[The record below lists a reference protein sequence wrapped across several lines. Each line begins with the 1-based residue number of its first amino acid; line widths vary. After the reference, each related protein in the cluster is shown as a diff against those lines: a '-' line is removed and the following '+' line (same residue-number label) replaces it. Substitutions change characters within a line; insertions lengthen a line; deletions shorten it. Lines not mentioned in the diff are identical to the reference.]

1 MVAAAEV
8 AVWGRARPGAV
19 RAGDGEESLVG
30 RVVAGT
36 AAVAGAKARR
46 GEGGA
51 WASKAA
57 CSEARAA
64 RARAA
69 VAAGGEAPG
78 KAAASAAVLA
88 AMVMAAA
95 LVVEPA
101 AAGLAV
107 GGGMG

>member
-46 GEGGA
+46 VEGGA

-64 RARAA
+64 RAREN
-69 VAAGGEAPG
+69 G
-78 KAAASAAVLA
+78 
-88 AMVMAAA
+88 
-95 LVVEPA
+95 VEECEQMESGAHSRHP
-101 AAGLAV
+101 
-107 GGGMG
+107 

>member
-69 VAAGGEAPG
+69 VAAG
-78 KAAASAAVLA
+78 
-88 AMVMAAA
+88 A

-107 GGGMG
+107 GGGVG